1 MVGAL
6 MFASLVLA
14 GCVSGGDEILV
25 APEEDRAIAEITNVD
40 QIMQVTGAESPN
52 QTDQYMVHGTDLG
65 SMFEHNGALY
75 LLFGDT
81 FGPRPVG
88 HTGGGGSLW
97 RSNTMAYTTDRDP
110 SDGLMIDG
118 MIVNSAGSAQ
128 DLIRSPHSGGEV
140 TKIPTHGISV
150 GGTIY
155 VFFMS
160 VAHWGEPGQWICNY
174 SGVAKSTDDGQ
185 TFEVIEDLQ
194 WPGDSG
200 FIQVSIVDIDD
211 VLYFWTIPAGRF
223 GNAYLMRVPQERTEE
238 LEAYEYFSGM
248 RRSGAVWSSAIE
260 DAHPIVEGPVGE
272 LSVMWNEYAGR
283 WVMTYLNEKSHAIE
297 LREATEPWGPWSLP
311 LRVASATRY
320 PALYGAYMHPSL
332 TEDNG
337 RVFYFTMSQW
347 LPYNVFLMRAE
358 VELR

>member
-1 MVGAL
+1 MGMVAAAAL
-6 MFASLVLA
+6 TLA
-14 GCVSGGDEILV
+14 GCASNDDVIAV
-25 APEEDRAIAEITNVD
+25 ADEEDLAIAEITNVD
-40 QIMQVTGAESPN
+40 QIMQITGAESPN

-65 SMFEHNGALY
+65 SMFEHDGKLY

-97 RSNTMAYTTDRDP
+97 RSNTMAYTADTDPR
-110 SDGLMIDG
+110 DGLTIDG
-118 MIVNSAGSAQ
+118 MIVNSAGGAR

-150 GGTIY
+150 DGTIY

-160 VAHWGEPGQWICNY
+160 VAQWGEAGHWTCNF
-174 SGVAKSTDDGQ
+174 SGVAKSTDDGR
-185 TFEVIEDLQ
+185 TFEVIDGLQ
-194 WPGDSG
+194 WPGESG
-200 FIQVSIVDIDD
+200 FIQVSIVDVDGM
-211 VLYFWTIPAGRF
+211 LYFWTIPAGRF
-223 GNAYLMRVPQERTEE
+223 GPARLMRVSSTQIED
-238 LEAYEYFSGM
+238 LEAYEYFSGLQ
-248 RRSGAVWSSAIE
+248 RGSPTWSTAIE
-260 DAHPIVEGPVGE
+260 DASPLVEAPVGE

-283 WVMTYLNEKSHAIE
+283 WTMTYLNESSHAIE
-297 LREATEPWGPWSLP
+297 LREATDPWGPWSPP

-320 PALYGAYMHPSL
+320 PALYGAYMHPWL
-332 TEDNG
+332 TEENG